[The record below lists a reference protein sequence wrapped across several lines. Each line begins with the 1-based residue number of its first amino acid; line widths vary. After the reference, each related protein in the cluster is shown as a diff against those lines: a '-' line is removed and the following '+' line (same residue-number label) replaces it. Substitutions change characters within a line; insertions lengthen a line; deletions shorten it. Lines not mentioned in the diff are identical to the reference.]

1 MGKRLG
7 RRSLTSRPASR
18 PRWGTGGLGE
28 HPVRAAL
35 QGQAPRERERDAA
48 VAARGEGPQDR
59 DARGP
64 GPGTECNEGNGKRA
78 EVGDAAR
85 LWKRPQVSK
94 SDAFQFLPGLKAWL
108 ISTWS
113 PLVWRVGRST
123 RVLAEFGERKT
134 EATRQRQRQTDRARE
149 KKRVAIFFV
158 SFSFLI
164 WS

>member
-1 MGKRLG
+1 MG
-7 RRSLTSRPASR
+7 
-18 PRWGTGGLGE
+18 GGLGE

-64 GPGTECNEGNGKRA
+64 GPGTECNEGNGKRV

-94 SDAFQFLPGLKAWL
+94 SDAFQFLPSLNAWL

-134 EATRQRQRQTDRARE
+134 EATRQSQRE
-149 KKRVAIFFV
+149 KKSRNIFRIVLVFDLE
-158 SFSFLI
+158 LI
-164 WS
+164 SPIFR